1 MSWFETIQGI
11 ITLAISGV
19 TLISAVVGLGIKLYG
34 ALKELI
40 KNKNWLKVMV
50 IADAA
55 MKEAEASGKEGK
67 DKKNQVI
74 DAVAAACKELG
85 IECDLGAL
93 SNYIDECIAFVNDI
107 TTLTN
112 APKE

>member
-19 TLISAVVGLGIKLYG
+19 TLISTIVGLGIKLYG
-34 ALKELI
+34 AFKELI
-40 KNKNWLKVMV
+40 KNKNWLKVIT

-55 MKEAEASGKEGK
+55 MKEAEASGKAGK
-67 DKKNQVI
+67 DKKDQVI
-74 DAVAAACKELG
+74 DVVTAACKEMG
-85 IECDLGAL
+85 ITCDLEAL

-107 TTLTN
+107 NNLAN
-112 APKE
+112 SSKK